1 MSGMRNNQSP
11 PDMVVPKLSATNF
24 EDFNLAFSGAARRQI
39 GIAGIPFDYLLREDD
54 IGNYAVNWPTREER
68 IKMYIALT
76 GQIFNEDS
84 ESLYNLLV
92 QYVGTTGAGSNIIT
106 RHKNSKNGRKCYVE
120 LKNHFMTESYGETK
134 AQMAEKS
141 IRDLTY
147 SGEKR
152 FFTIEDYYDIFT
164 KAKVSFSLTQSTPIV
179 IQRVPQTHIRERG
192 QSKVIGEVL

>member
-1 MSGMRNNQSP
+1 M
-11 PDMVVPKLSATNF
+11 
-24 EDFNLAFSGAARRQI
+24 E
-39 GIAGIPFDYLLREDD
+39 
-54 IGNYAVNWPTREER
+54 
-68 IKMYIALT
+68 
-76 GQIFNEDS
+76 
-84 ESLYNLLV
+84 
-92 QYVGTTGAGSNIIT
+92 
-106 RHKNSKNGRKCYVE
+106 
-120 LKNHFMTESYGETK
+120 ETK

-147 SGEKR
+147 SGEKQ